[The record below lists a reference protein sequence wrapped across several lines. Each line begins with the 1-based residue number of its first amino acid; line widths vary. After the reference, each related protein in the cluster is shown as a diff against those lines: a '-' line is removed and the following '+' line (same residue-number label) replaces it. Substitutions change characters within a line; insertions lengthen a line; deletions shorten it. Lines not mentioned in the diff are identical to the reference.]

1 MNSVSRCSLQ
11 RRESR
16 RRRNASS
23 YLLHLLFS
31 AFTITLN
38 HLGRTFHRSHS
49 GSFIPLIVDQFLRG
63 LCFHCYTH
71 SRGEKLF
78 QPTDRKA
85 FLYGIAPKFFF
96 GAPLVLPPFP
106 PPPNP
111 VSSRSIIISANHHTQ
126 HAPRPSPHHPSR
138 EEDVAVLLL
147 CRLAA
152 SFRRV
157 VLLPSPPPPRRDSAR
172 PDSSRWWWDRPPPYD
187 DGIGITVRE
196 RSPRRPRPP
205 PPPPRRLP

>member
-1 MNSVSRCSLQ
+1 M
-11 RRESR
+11 RR
-16 RRRNASS
+16 ATSS
-23 YLLHLLFS
+23 TSFS
-31 AFTITLN
+31 ARLRSRSTTLAA
-38 HLGRTFHRSHS
+38 RSTEV
-49 GSFIPLIVDQFLRG
+49 IQAR
-63 LCFHCYTH
+63 
-71 SRGEKLF
+71 
-78 QPTDRKA
+78 
-85 FLYGIAPKFFF
+85 
-96 GAPLVLPPFP
+96 
-106 PPPNP
+106 
-111 VSSRSIIISANHHTQ
+111 SSRSLSTNSFAVCASIAIPIAAERNYFNPQTEKLSCMELLQNLFWCALSIAPLSPAPQSSVFPVIIISANHHTQ

>member
-1 MNSVSRCSLQ
+1 MRRATSSTSFSARLRSRSTTLAARSTEVIQARSSRSLSTNSFAVCASIAIPIAAERNYFNPQTGKLSWM
-11 RRESR
+11 ESR
-16 RRRNASS
+16 QN
-23 YLLHLLFS
+23 LF
-31 AFTITLN
+31 F
-38 HLGRTFHRSHS
+38 
-49 GSFIPLIVDQFLRG
+49 D
-63 LCFHCYTH
+63 
-71 SRGEKLF
+71 
-78 QPTDRKA
+78 
-85 FLYGIAPKFFF
+85 
-96 GAPLVLPPFP
+96 APLVLPPFP

-126 HAPRPSPHHPSR
+126 HAPRPSPRHPSR

>member
-85 FLYGIAPKFFF
+85 FLCGIAPKSFFWCALSV
-96 GAPLVLPPFP
+96 APLS
-106 PPPNP
+106 PPNP